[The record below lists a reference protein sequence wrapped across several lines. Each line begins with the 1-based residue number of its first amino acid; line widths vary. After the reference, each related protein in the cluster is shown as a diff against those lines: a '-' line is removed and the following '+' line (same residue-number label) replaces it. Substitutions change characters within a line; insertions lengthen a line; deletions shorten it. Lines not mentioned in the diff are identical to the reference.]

1 MDLHDYA
8 ACMARM
14 GDSPAELAHHLSWL
28 QLDLSDPE
36 MRRHLGAEAKVA
48 RQEIAKW
55 LDDAV
60 AARELKR
67 GTDTRALARVAQVA
81 ISGSLMGSAMEEER
95 AAAAMRRDLDAVLAP
110 YLARRGETK
119 SGRRRS

>member
-1 MDLHDYA
+1 
-8 ACMARM
+8 
-14 GDSPAELAHHLSWL
+14 
-28 QLDLSDPE
+28 
-36 MRRHLGAEAKVA
+36 MRRHLGTEAKVA

-55 LDDAV
+55 LDEAV
-60 AARELKR
+60 AVRELKR

-119 SGRRRS
+119 SGGGRS